1 MFIGQ
6 TKIRETLTII
16 ADACKNASRQFPHV
30 LFEGYAGHGKSTL
43 ARMVSEQMDGELKE
57 INAATIRKPNDVT
70 DCLMTLEPNTY
81 LFIDEIHRLPLKTQ
95 EVLYTACEDWYV
107 NDNTLDKIQ
116 IERFTLLGATTSI
129 GLLSH
134 PMKSRFK
141 HVFQLEG
148 YSNEEIEEIIQ
159 GYASKIKFTLDAQ
172 ALKEYCR
179 NNPRLA
185 RDMTEWVRD
194 FCQAKKIPAD
204 SSSIHKSMR
213 QKGVYQEGLTVRD
226 IEYLTFVHKAKTWVG
241 LDTISNCLGIDKLTV
256 KDVIE
261 PYLVK
266 KGYLLRGRRGR
277 FTTQKT
283 NGFLKHVKTTRK

>member
-6 TKIRETLTII
+6 QKIRETLDII
-16 ADACKNASRQFPHV
+16 AEACRNANRQFPHI

-43 ARMVSEQMDGELKE
+43 ARMVSQKMDGDLKE
-57 INAATIRKPNDVT
+57 INAATIRKPNDVI

-107 NDNTLDKIQ
+107 NDNVLDKVL
-116 IERFTLLGATTSI
+116 IERFTLIGATTSV

-148 YSNEEIEEIIQ
+148 YSNEEIRQIAEKYSRTIDFEIDSTPLI
-159 GYASKIKFTLDAQ
+159 
-172 ALKEYCR
+172 EYCR

-185 RDMTEWVRD
+185 KDIVEWVRD
-194 FCQAKKIPAD
+194 FCQAKKISPVED
-204 SSSIHKSMR
+204 SIHKAMR

-226 IEYLTFVHKAKTWVG
+226 IDYLEFVYKSKSWVG
-241 LDTISNCLGIDKLTV
+241 LETISNCLGVDKLTIR
-256 KDVIE
+256 DFIE

-266 KGYLLRGRRGR
+266 RGYLLRGKRGR
-277 FTTQKT
+277 YTTQKAAR
-283 NGFLKHVKTTRK
+283 FLKNVKET